1 MHRHFFLL
9 FGNDESQ
16 SLEWRGFLA
25 SSFFGK
31 RFIRAEYKVVE
42 RGVKQYWIEIH
53 VETRTRLEDGWKS
66 RTQLPPD
73 FTPQVGLH
81 SCLVQ
86 VLQDNQILFGRVQGI
101 EARGIICSSLFVALL
116 SGTVEQCDL
125 NCQSMFE
132 WEKQLSHLRRISR
145 SRTHRLAAIPT
156 DPSADRQR
164 QRLVINRVLVLGRIP
179 RDAGRVRVVLAPVG
193 ARGGRVPR
201 GPDRRPAVE
210 EAVAVPLE
218 HGRRLRGEDGRRRR
232 AAVPGRAAPHL
243 AARRGLAAAAAAA
256 VRRGTGGRQGD
267 VRGACRGPV
276 TDAGGARIGCDNQSL
291 TRIHFKNLEEV
302 RRKTRLLRPIEADP
316 PADRRGEAL
325 GADEIAERAGIL
337 AHDERAVDGRRG
349 ARAGRRREGRS
360 LGREGVGGA
369 VPGEG
374 GCAQGHDGPEM
385 G

>member
-25 SSFFGK
+25 SSFLGK

-132 WEKQLSHLRRISR
+132 REKQLRPRRTSR

-156 DPSADRQR
+156 DPSTNRQR
-164 QRLVINRVLVLGRIP
+164 QRLVIDRVLVPGRIP

-193 ARGGRVPR
+193 PRGGRVPR
-201 GPDRRPAVE
+201 GPDCRPAVE
-210 EAVAVPLE
+210 VAVAISFE
-218 HGRRLRGEDGRRRR
+218 NGRRLRREDGRRRR
-232 AAVPGRAAPHL
+232 AAVPGGAAPHL
-243 AARRGLAAAAAAA
+243 AARRGLAAI
-256 VRRGTGGRQGD
+256 VGGEGPGGCRQGD

-276 TDAGGARIGCDNQSL
+276 FDAGAAGFDGKHISCALSKL
-291 TRIHFKNLEEV
+291 T
-302 RRKTRLLRPIEADP
+302 P

-349 ARAGRRREGRS
+349 ARAGRRREGRG

>member
-25 SSFFGK
+25 SSFLGK

-86 VLQDNQILFGRVQGI
+86 VLQNNQILFVRVQGV
-101 EARGIICSSLFVALL
+101 EADNINMFNMCPALP
-116 SGTVEQCDL
+116 SGTVEQWDL
-125 NCQSMFE
+125 NGQSMFE
-132 WEKQLSHLRRISR
+132 REKQLSHLRRISR

-156 DPSADRQR
+156 DPSTGRQR
-164 QRLVINRVLVLGRIP
+164 QRLVIDRVLVPGRIP

-193 ARGGRVPR
+193 PRGGRVPR

-210 EAVAVPLE
+210 VAVAISFE
-218 HGRRLRGEDGRRRR
+218 NGRRLRGEDGRRRR
-232 AAVPGRAAPHL
+232 AAVPGGAAPHL
-243 AARRGLAAAAAAA
+243 AARRGLAAAAA
-256 VRRGTGGRQGD
+256 VRRGTGD
-267 VRGACRGPV
+267 Y
-276 TDAGGARIGCDNQSL
+276 NQSL
-291 TRIHFKNLEEV
+291 TRVYFKNLEEV

-349 ARAGRRREGRS
+349 ARAGRRRKGRG
-360 LGREGVGGA
+360 LGREGVRGA

-374 GCAQGHDGPEM
+374 GCA
-385 G
+385 